1 MTEPK
6 KTARAV
12 LSEALSPK
20 RDDHIDALSSA
31 LLQQSPWFSG
41 HTTASIRDMSGPE
54 MLANAQSN
62 RWESNHIQGLR
73 LTAFK
78 DLYTKVRT
86 DNLALTHEA
95 AIELVKMIQR
105 EADLITY
112 ADIR

>member
-6 KTARAV
+6 KTASAV
-12 LSEALSPK
+12 LSEVLSPK
-20 RDDHIDALSSA
+20 RDDHVDALSNA
-31 LLQQSPWFSG
+31 LLQQNPWFTG
-41 HTTASIRDMSGPE
+41 HTTASIRDFSGPE

-62 RWESNHIQGLR
+62 RWESNHRQGLR

-112 ADIR
+112 ADTR

>member
-6 KTARAV
+6 KTAKAV

-20 RDDHIDALSSA
+20 RGDHIDALSSA
-31 LLQQSPWFSG
+31 LLQQNPWFTG
-41 HTTASIRDMSGPE
+41 HTTASIRDTPYLGDLSHS
-54 MLANAQSN
+54 QSAK
-62 RWESNHIQGLR
+62 WESNHIQRLR
-73 LTAFK
+73 LTEFK
-78 DLYTKVRT
+78 EMYTKVRT

-112 ADIR
+112 ADTR